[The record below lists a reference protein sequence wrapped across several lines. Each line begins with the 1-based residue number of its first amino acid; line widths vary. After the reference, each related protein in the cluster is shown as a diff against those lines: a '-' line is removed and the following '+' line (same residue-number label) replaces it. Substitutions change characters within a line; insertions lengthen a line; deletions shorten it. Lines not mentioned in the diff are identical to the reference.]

1 MLYKYTWEGL
11 AMKRDMRREG
21 LEEDGLHSWLMHLY
35 GDIWVVLKYFWMI
48 SENVYQ
54 RLNVADA
61 VLDRTKQKYMLDPE
75 YMDRYD

>member
-1 MLYKYTWEGL
+1 
-11 AMKRDMRREG
+11 
-21 LEEDGLHSWLMHLY
+21 MHLY

-48 SENVYQ
+48 TENVYQ